1 MTIHQSTAT
10 EAVKAAALPKSSK
23 AGAKGADSS
32 RNSAQKNVNI
42 KPLQAQSAIK
52 NDTQGMAHAAT
63 PRDVFDCIAAGIPRA
78 DWESALDHDAAKQWS
93 HWLGEAGSKPDAQNE
108 ASQAQIKTKILNLS
122 DEVWHLDAARSALS
136 AVATMTD
143 QCAFYGGSN
152 LDVPAQDMANL
163 LRVVHLELERR
174 TQVISSALNEMSM
187 AWRVKA

>member
-1 MTIHQSTAT
+1 MTIHQSTAC

-23 AGAKGADSS
+23 TGAKGADSS
-32 RNSAQKNVNI
+32 RNSAQKNANI

-52 NDTQGMAHAAT
+52 NDPQSMAHAAT

-78 DWESALDHDAAKQWS
+78 DWESALDSDAARQWS
-93 HWLGEAGSKPDAQNE
+93 NWLGEAGSKPDTQSVD
-108 ASQAQIKTKILNLS
+108 SQAQIKTRVLNLS